1 MTQQLTKKE
10 WLKSGSLL
18 LAYLL
23 FLEIIPRQ
31 RLFSLRHILPPTWR
45 TTFGLNALLY
55 ALPILLMLLF
65 YSQHIMQNF
74 SYFRQ
79 QTGQRIKQLLLYYF
93 TILLLNSVVARLVGQ
108 QAANQNAVNDA
119 TKGTPIWAT
128 FLLFVLLGPMLEE
141 TVFRQIL
148 LSNLSQ
154 LIPKWLAA
162 IISGSAFVLIHVNA
176 PQDIILYAPLGIV
189 FTMAYLRQQENI
201 SFTYSL
207 HLLNNIV
214 ALLVSTFLIH

>member
-1 MTQQLTKKE
+1 
-10 WLKSGSLL
+10 
-18 LAYLL
+18 
-23 FLEIIPRQ
+23 
-31 RLFSLRHILPPTWR
+31 
-45 TTFGLNALLY
+45 
-55 ALPILLMLLF
+55 
-65 YSQHIMQNF
+65 
-74 SYFRQ
+74 
-79 QTGQRIKQLLLYYF
+79 
-93 TILLLNSVVARLVGQ
+93 
-108 QAANQNAVNDA
+108 
-119 TKGTPIWAT
+119 
-128 FLLFVLLGPMLEE
+128 MLEE